1 MNAFRLYFR
10 YIDISFRG
18 QMQYRALFVM
28 LTSGHFLVTGIEFI
42 GILVLFDRFGSLQG
56 WPLPVVAL
64 FYGLINLAFSLT
76 DAVSRG
82 FDDMGNRAKQGE
94 FDRLLLRPRSTVF

>member
-1 MNAFRLYFR
+1 
-10 YIDISFRG
+10 
-18 QMQYRALFVM
+18 M
-28 LTSGHFLVTGIEFI
+28 LTFGHFLVTGIEFI

-56 WPLPVVAL
+56 WTLPEVAL

-82 FDDMGNRAKQGE
+82 FDDMGNLVKQGA
-94 FDRLLLRPRSTVF
+94 FDRLLLHPRSTVLQ